1 MSNREKHACGILKII
16 KINIYTKQ
24 KQTLR
29 HRKQTCGNQRGP
41 GKEEGQ
47 INRYYYI
54 VYKIN
59 KQQGLTA

>member
-1 MSNREKHACGILKII
+1 MSDREKHTCGILKII

-24 KQTLR
+24 KQTRR
-29 HRKQTCGNQRGP
+29 HRKQTWGNQRGT